1 MRNKE
6 ETKQKLLN
14 AVSKII
20 LKEGFRAIGINT
32 IAKEAG
38 VDKVLIYRYFGS
50 LDGLLKAFISG
61 KDYFGNLSEILSG
74 SNEINNVDQLIETTK
89 NIFIGQ
95 LRNIR
100 KDKELQEIL
109 LWELNYRN
117 KVTSSVAKKRET
129 VSVYFV
135 KEFEKKFNF
144 DNVDIQVISSI
155 LSSAIYYL
163 IIRAKTVDVFTG
175 LDLKKEENWTRIE
188 EGLIYLIDS
197 LKSKISIKQP
207 HFKH

>member
-20 LKEGFRAIGINT
+20 LKGGFNAVGINS

-50 LDGLLKAFISG
+50 LDGLLKAFISQ
-61 KDYFGNLSEILSG
+61 KDYFGNLTEIIG
-74 SNEINNVDQLIETTK
+74 NPDEIKSIEQTIDIIKNV
-89 NIFIGQ
+89 FIGQ
-95 LRNIR
+95 LRSIR
-100 KDKELQEIL
+100 NDKELQEIL

-117 KVTSSVAKKRET
+117 KVTASVAKKREAI
-129 VSVYFV
+129 SVYFV
-135 KEFEKKFNF
+135 DQLENKFSF
-144 DNVDIQVISSI
+144 CNVDIRAVLSI
-155 LSSAIYYL
+155 LSSAVYYL

-175 LDLKKEENWTRIE
+175 IDLKKEGDWKRIE
-188 EGLIYLIDS
+188 DGLCCIIDS
-197 LKSKISIKQP
+197 IKDKMTP
-207 HFKH
+207 K